1 MPDPVTIRHAVRAI
15 LMDRDSQ
22 RILLMRAEV
31 PEGTHDLWLTPGGG
45 MEAEESQQQAL
56 QREVWEE
63 TGQRIGEFAPP
74 VWTRRHA
81 YTFRGVNI
89 EQHETFYFVT
99 TTMFEPTTR
108 YNPAAAEMSVFREFR
123 WWSIAE
129 IQRSAEIF
137 VPLQLADRLQ
147 HLLDAGAPAQP
158 IDVGR

>member
-15 LMDRDSQ
+15 LIDRDSQ

-45 MEAEESQQQAL
+45 MEPDESQHQAL
-56 QREVWEE
+56 RREVWEE
-63 TGQRIGEFAPP
+63 TGRRIEDLTPP
-74 VWTRRHA
+74 VWTRRHT
-81 YTFRGVNI
+81 YTFRGANI
-89 EQHETFYFVT
+89 EQHETFFFVPT
-99 TTMFEPTTR
+99 ASFEPTTQ

-129 IQRSAEIF
+129 IKRSVEVF
-137 VPLQLADRLQ
+137 VPLQLADRLER
-147 HLLDAGAPAQP
+147 LLEAGPPADP